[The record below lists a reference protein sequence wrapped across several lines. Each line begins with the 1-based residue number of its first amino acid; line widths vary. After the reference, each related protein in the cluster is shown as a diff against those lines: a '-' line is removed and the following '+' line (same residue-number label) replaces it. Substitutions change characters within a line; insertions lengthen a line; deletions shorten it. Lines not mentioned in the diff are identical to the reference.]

1 MKLLERLRRGQDFMS
16 KKEKGYIYIFTILL
30 ISLLAIFFYFIY
42 SYMSGSK
49 HISKNRLESIQANY
63 ALESTLNIKL
73 SQEDFQKE
81 LEDFIFKESSK
92 KLRIENLPEDTELL
106 SLSLRKEDYNDEKNK
121 NVDLVSLRSQIK
133 YKDTL
138 IGGRLRGHYINKIYK
153 EEDGVLN
160 SSKVSSDYLNT
171 LREEFESSDWTDKNN
186 KKIYLDGDFIY
197 DYKNGKYSI
206 FEEVEVYDEES
217 DSYIKKLNPLYN
229 VNDKDIIIQR
239 SGSLKFLSTNRR
251 QIFIINGKVMFNDNT
266 LSGIIILKE
275 NAQIANTCTLNGY
288 LIDLYDRNSGIGVK
302 YSSQVFSLYGYL
314 LPEYIKFQPI
324 SLNYYDIEDNT

>member
-1 MKLLERLRRGQDFMS
+1 MS
-16 KKEKGYIYIFTILL
+16 KREKGYIYIFTILL

-42 SYMSGSK
+42 SYMSGSTY
-49 HISKNRLESIQANY
+49 ISKNRLESLQANY
-63 ALESTLNIKL
+63 ALESTLNIKI
-73 SQEDFQKE
+73 SQDDFQKD
-81 LEDFIFKESSK
+81 LEDFIFKDSSNKLGIK
-92 KLRIENLPEDTELL
+92 KLPEDTELL
-106 SLSLRKEDYNDEKNK
+106 SLNFKKEDYEDEKNK
-121 NVDLVSLRSQIK
+121 DIDLISLKSQIK

-138 IGGRLRGHYINKIYK
+138 VAGRIRGHYINKIYK

-160 SSKVSSDYLNT
+160 SSKVSSDNLEN
-171 LREEFESSDWTDKNN
+171 LREKFASYDWTDKNN

-197 DYKNGKYSI
+197 DYQDGKHII
-206 FEEVEVYDEES
+206 FEEIEVYDEES
-217 DSYIKKLNPLYN
+217 DSYIKKLNPLYDVSN
-229 VNDKDIIIQR
+229 KDIIIQK
-239 SGSLKFLSTNRR
+239 SGTLKFLSSTRG
-251 QIFIINGKVMFNDNT
+251 QIFIINDKVVFNDNT

-302 YSSQVFSLYGYL
+302 YSSRVFSLYGYL

>member
-1 MKLLERLRRGQDFMS
+1 MS
-16 KKEKGYIYIFTILL
+16 KREKGYIYIFTILL

-42 SYMSGSK
+42 SYMSGFTY
-49 HISKNRLESIQANY
+49 ISKNRLESLQANY
-63 ALESTLNIKL
+63 ALESTLNIKI
-73 SQEDFQKE
+73 SQDDFQKD
-81 LEDFIFKESSK
+81 LEDFIFKESSN
-92 KLRIENLPEDTELL
+92 KLRIKKLPEDTELL
-106 SLSLRKEDYNDEKNK
+106 SLNFKRENYEDEKNK
-121 NVDLVSLRSQIK
+121 DIDLISLKSQIK

-138 IGGRLRGHYINKIYK
+138 VGGRIRGHYINKIYK

-160 SSKVSSDYLNT
+160 SSKVNGEALNS
-171 LREEFESSDWTDKNN
+171 LREKFASDDWTDKNN

-197 DYKNGKYSI
+197 DYQGGKYII
-206 FEEVEVYDEES
+206 FEEIEVYDEES
-217 DSYIKKLNPLYN
+217 DSYIKKLNPLYD
-229 VNDKDIIIQR
+229 VSKKDIIIQK
-239 SGSLKFLSTNRR
+239 SGTLKILSSTRG
-251 QIFIINGKVMFNDNT
+251 QIFIINDKVVFNDNT

-302 YSSQVFSLYGYL
+302 YSSRVFSLYGYL